1 MLFPIQVFLYNIS
14 IACYGIALQL
24 AAFFNAKAKL
34 FVKGRKHILKHI
46 KATLEADERQKIW
59 IHCASLGEF
68 EQGRPIIEAI
78 KTQYPR
84 YSIVLTF
91 FSPSGFEVKKKYE
104 FADHI
109 FYLPLDSKSNAMQFI
124 SLVNPVCVLFV
135 KYEFWYHYLRV
146 LHERNIPA
154 ILFSSIFQSRHPFFK
169 WYGDLHRKMLDW
181 YAQIFVQ
188 DAASAKLLYDINV
201 RNVQIA
207 GDTRFD
213 RSAKVLEM
221 DKSFRTIEVFKEG
234 HKLIVA
240 GSTWMDDEMLLKKT
254 LKALPGEYKLLLA
267 PHEIDDINISRIQAL
282 FPGENC
288 LWATDE
294 ADFRRSRVCIVHTVG
309 QLSYL
314 YKYAD
319 IVWVGGGFTRS
330 GIHNVIEP
338 AVFGKPIFFGPIY
351 ERYREAVE
359 MITMNA
365 ARSFDNAG
373 ELKNAILDN
382 ENALLRL
389 SNNAKMYVLAQLGA
403 TKRIMDYLG
412 EKCFS
417 TKA

>member
-1 MLFPIQVFLYNIS
+1 M
-14 IACYGIALQL
+14 QL

-34 FVKGRKHILKHI
+34 FVQGRKNILKHI
-46 KATLEADERQKIW
+46 ETKLSTDKRQKVW
-59 IHCASLGEF
+59 VHCASLGEF

-78 KTQYPR
+78 KTQYPQ

-91 FSPSGFEVKKKYE
+91 FSPSGFEVKKNYE

-109 FYLPLDSKSNAMQFI
+109 FYLPLDSKSNAGQFV

-169 WYGDLHRKMLDW
+169 WYGSLYRKMLDW

-188 DAASAKLLYDINV
+188 DAASAKLLYDIHV

-221 DKSFRTIEVFKEG
+221 DKSFRTIEVFKEN

-240 GSTWMDDEMLLKKT
+240 GSTWIDDEVLLRKT
-254 LKALPGEYKLLLA
+254 LKALPREYKLLLA
-267 PHEIDDINISRIQAL
+267 PHEINDVNISRIQTL
-282 FPGENC
+282 FPGESC
-288 LWATDE
+288 LWAADE
-294 ADFRRSRVCIVHTVG
+294 GEFRISRVCIIHTVG

-319 IVWVGGGFTRS
+319 IVWIGGGFTRS

-338 AVFGKPIFFGPIY
+338 AVFGKPIFFGPGY

-359 MITMNA
+359 MIAINA
-365 ARSFDNAG
+365 AKSVTHANDFAH
-373 ELKNAILDN
+373 AILDN
-382 ENALLRL
+382 KNALLQL
-389 SNNAKMYVLAQLGA
+389 SNNAKMYVMAQLGA
-403 TKRIMDYLG
+403 TKRIMDYLA

-417 TKA
+417 SKV